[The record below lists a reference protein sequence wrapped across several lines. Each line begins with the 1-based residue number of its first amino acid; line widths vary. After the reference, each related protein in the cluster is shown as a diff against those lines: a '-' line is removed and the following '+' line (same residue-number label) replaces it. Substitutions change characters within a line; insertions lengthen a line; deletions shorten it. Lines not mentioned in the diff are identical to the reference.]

1 MIVRQLVR
9 SRRHLFRS
17 TWRKSNSV
25 NSEAAQWGGIFFNRV
40 ERTSRRLYV
49 EQRLTFWMNRNPDP
63 VTSGTEA
70 KNTRSVI
77 AMGLLKAIVG
87 GTIGLAV
94 GVATCQPI
102 SGMVGGAFVAQDWG
116 K

>member
-1 MIVRQLVR
+1 M
-9 SRRHLFRS
+9 
-17 TWRKSNSV
+17 
-25 NSEAAQWGGIFFNRV
+25 
-40 ERTSRRLYV
+40 
-49 EQRLTFWMNRNPDP
+49 
-63 VTSGTEA
+63 TSGAEA

-77 AMGLLKAIVG
+77 TMGLLKAIVG

-102 SGMVGGAFVAQDWG
+102 GGMVGGAFVAQDWG

>member
-1 MIVRQLVR
+1 MKSTSAVSLNLKEVR
-9 SRRHLFRS
+9 RRCF
-17 TWRKSNSV
+17 WV
-25 NSEAAQWGGIFFNRV
+25 AQWGGEFFNRV
-40 ERTSRRLYV
+40 ERTARRLYTV
-49 EQRLTFWMNRNPDP
+49 QRLTFWMNRNPDP

-77 AMGLLKAIVG
+77 TMGLLKAIVG